1 MKKEP
6 KIKQLEYTVNV
17 NIVDL
22 ERINEVVYNLVI
34 YHINMNHWAFQ
45 KLIGKFTLQ
54 EKATQIAKQ
63 LTYGNE
69 QY

>member
-22 ERINEVVYNLVI
+22 ERINEVVYNLP
-34 YHINMNHWAFQ
+34 H
-45 KLIGKFTLQ
+45 
-54 EKATQIAKQ
+54 
-63 LTYGNE
+63 
-69 QY
+69 

>member
-1 MKKEP
+1 MRWF
-6 KIKQLEYTVNV
+6 T
-17 NIVDL
+17 
-22 ERINEVVYNLVI
+22 I

-45 KLIGKFTLQ
+45 KLIGKFILQ

-63 LTYGNE
+63 LTDGNE